1 MTVLGGRVLMDVV
14 VGREGDQLEVG
25 IPPNGRKVGLF
36 HLLAVVMK
44 GPMVVVVVVVVSVSL
59 VELHVLLLLLPAVS
73 CSGSRSE
80 AGEKEK
86 EQEEEITGWI
96 HDDGRLVFRSQ
107 FGDFL
112 FCLFCSD
119 RRRRRL
125 YC

>member
-44 GPMVVVVVVVVSVSL
+44 GPMVVVVVVSVSL

-86 EQEEEITGWI
+86 EQEEEA
-96 HDDGRLVFRSQ
+96 
-107 FGDFL
+107 
-112 FCLFCSD
+112 
-119 RRRRRL
+119 
-125 YC
+125 